1 MSEKTG
7 ATDKEIEAAAR
18 KQFEIANV
26 TSVLPPWPAGE
37 MSQYHQWWVEKM
49 ALYARYLVPE
59 GYCIVRES
67 FVDATKALV
76 GDYHEAAGVAVSG
89 LGKMQDVELELEK
102 METEK

>member
-7 ATDKEIEAAAR
+7 ATERQVLQAGVSLAQARALAYGVGESENAVAYIYPSALQVIEEAM
-18 KQFEIANV
+18 
-26 TSVLPPWPAGE
+26 G
-37 MSQYHQWWVEKM
+37 
-49 ALYARYLVPE
+49 YLVPK

-102 METEK
+102 MEAEK